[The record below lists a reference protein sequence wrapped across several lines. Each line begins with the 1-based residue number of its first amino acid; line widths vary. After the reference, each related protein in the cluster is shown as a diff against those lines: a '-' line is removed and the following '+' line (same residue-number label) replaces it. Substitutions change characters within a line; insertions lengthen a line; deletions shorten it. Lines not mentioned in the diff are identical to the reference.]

1 MPTLAGAAGAAL
13 SASACDLAA
22 AGELDALRQLP
33 LSALLLTDKNGH
45 TAAHWAAG
53 SGQLPALEWLI
64 AAGLEA
70 DGVGR
75 VSTRSKRRRPLHFAA
90 RNGQLEVVRHLCE
103 VAGADPD
110 SRDSQEVSP
119 FQLAVWQN
127 WLEVAQYLVERHG
140 VDPKQLNV
148 FACGAQHWLG
158 TTPCERAGPEG
169 VELLPT
175 ARWLRG
181 YGVDFHAVQR
191 QGHSPLHKASW
202 GGHLAFCRWL
212 RDECGLLDDAQD
224 RGGNYA
230 ADVADMGGHVALA
243 AWLRAE
249 GSGARARSLAVLAR
263 VQHKPEMAVSDW
275 PRAVGCP

>member
-1 MPTLAGAAGAAL
+1 M
-13 SASACDLAA
+13 
-22 AGELDALRQLP
+22 
-33 LSALLLTDKNGH
+33 
-45 TAAHWAAG
+45 
-53 SGQLPALEWLI
+53 
-64 AAGLEA
+64 
-70 DGVGR
+70 
-75 VSTRSKRRRPLHFAA
+75 
-90 RNGQLEVVRHLCE
+90 
-103 VAGADPD
+103 
-110 SRDSQEVSP
+110 
-119 FQLAVWQN
+119 WQN
-127 WLEVAQYLVERHG
+127 RLEVARYLVERRG

-158 TTPCERAGPEG
+158 TTPSERAGPEG

-181 YGVDFHAVQR
+181 HGVDFHAVQR

-249 GSGARARSLAVLAR
+249 GSGARARSLAVLSPMWSTSPRWPASAA
-263 VQHKPEMAVSDW
+263 QAADW
-275 PRAVGCP
+275 PRLAEAGRGWPKLGAA